1 MVDLYATDGLLLGK
15 EEGTLLDVNGGF
27 ALGRV
32 DGVIDRLRLGTYY
45 LGIMLTSMLAIEVVH
60 YLVLMLDQCL
70 E

>member
-15 EEGTLLDVNGGF
+15 EEGTLLGVNGGF

-45 LGIMLTSMLAIEVVH
+45 LGIMLTSMLAIELVH
-60 YLVLMLDQCL
+60 YLVLMIDQCL
-70 E
+70 

>member
-15 EEGTLLDVNGGF
+15 EEGTLLGVNGGF